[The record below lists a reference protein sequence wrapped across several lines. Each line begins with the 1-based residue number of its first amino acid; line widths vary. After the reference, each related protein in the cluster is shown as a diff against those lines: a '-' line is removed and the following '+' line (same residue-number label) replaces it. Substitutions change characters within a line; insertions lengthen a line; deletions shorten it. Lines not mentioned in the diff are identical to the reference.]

1 MSCWRLTGI
10 CRRAPLWLPHDAPAL
25 GDVGRVV
32 GEADLVVKQL
42 AANVADEFLQLEPPL
57 QQLTRAVECLDT
69 LGEGSQHRDQPLGS
83 LRPVDFFFLVTHTSA
98 FPTVR
103 RLPDSPIPP
112 SDYTTSRCRP
122 RALSPLARLYYI
134 AAPLTRAPRL
144 QHERGVPLH
153 GQKPFGAAQPIDPH
167 LL

>member
-1 MSCWRLTGI
+1 MSCWRITGI
-10 CRRAPLWLPHDAPAL
+10 CTVAKDAQNGHSKSEYSVTSTGAASEPS
-25 GDVGRVV
+25 VNPRNPS
-32 GEADLVVKQL
+32 L
-42 AANVADEFLQLEPPL
+42 AATGVGWLA
-57 QQLTRAVECLDT
+57 
-69 LGEGSQHRDQPLGS
+69 
-83 LRPVDFFFLVTHTSA
+83 PVDFFFLVTHTSA

-103 RLPDSPIPP
+103 RLPDSPLPP

-153 GQKPFGAAQPIDPH
+153 GKKAFGAAQTIDPH

>member
-1 MSCWRLTGI
+1 MSCWRITGI
-10 CRRAPLWLPHDAPAL
+10 CTVAKDAQN
-25 GDVGRVV
+25 GHSKSEYSVTSTG
-32 GEADLVVKQL
+32 
-42 AANVADEFLQLEPPL
+42 AA
-57 QQLTRAVECLDT
+57 ECLDT
-69 LGEGSQHRDQPLGS
+69 LGEGSQHRAQPLGS

-153 GQKPFGAAQPIDPH
+153 GKKAFGAAQNIDPH

>member
-1 MSCWRLTGI
+1 MSCWRITGI
-10 CRRAPLWLPHDAPAL
+10 CTVAKDAQN
-25 GDVGRVV
+25 GHSKSEYSVTSTG
-32 GEADLVVKQL
+32 
-42 AANVADEFLQLEPPL
+42 AASQPSLNPRI

-153 GQKPFGAAQPIDPH
+153 GQKAFGAAQTTDPH